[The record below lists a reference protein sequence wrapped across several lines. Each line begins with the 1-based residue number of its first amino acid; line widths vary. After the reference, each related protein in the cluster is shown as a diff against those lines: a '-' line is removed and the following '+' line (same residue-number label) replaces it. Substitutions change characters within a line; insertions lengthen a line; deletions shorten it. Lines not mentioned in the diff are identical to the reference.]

1 MTRVMPKIRVR
12 PLLKNP
18 YSLPTNIPLTSVR
31 TSVVTTGS
39 RSAVG
44 PRIEDRDARFH
55 IMNA

>member
-12 PLLKNP
+12 PLLKSP
-18 YSLPTNIPLTSVR
+18 YSPPTNIPLTSVC

-55 IMNA
+55 NMNV